1 MNQAVE
7 AVATR
12 KQKPTTYVTVTLDD
26 GRVVDFAGSKRMVKE
41 AVFNADG
48 SIAIRMDFVNGETRI
63 FTLGDALMA
72 KYAAHGALQKLGDEL
87 SGLTD
92 VEDCVQAIDELTE
105 RLSKGEWGV
114 TRAPGESLAGTSIL
128 ARAMVEVSGKP
139 MSEVKAFLS
148 TKNQKQKIAL
158 RNLPTIAPVIAKL
171 EAAKTRKPKDTSE
184 ADAMLDGF
192 IGNGEVAA
200 E

>member
-1 MNQAVE
+1 MNQT
-7 AVATR
+7 VAAATT
-12 KQKPTTYVTVTLDD
+12 KKSPKPTTYVTVTLDD

-41 AVFNADG
+41 AVFGTDG
-48 SIAIRMDFVNGETRI
+48 SIQIRMDFVNGETRI
-63 FTLGDALMA
+63 FTLGDNLMA

-87 SGLTD
+87 SGLND
-92 VEDCVQAIDELTE
+92 VEDCVQAIDELTD
-105 RLSKGEWGV
+105 RLDKGEWGV

-192 IGNGEVAA
+192 IGVAA
-200 E
+200 